1 MDRIVETEQGRRI
14 LADCGALREDIK
26 TGLRC
31 LRIELTAGAELL
43 DRAHHTVGL
52 YATQLTSMDLDAIL
66 RKRTA
71 VMSAGDLTTVE
82 HDRYHIADLH
92 VRRTGHD
99 LNELGRTDI
108 DLADDELR
116 RIRMRLDGL
125 DLSGHDLIEV
135 LI

>member
-1 MDRIVETEQGRRI
+1 MDRVVHSEQRRRI
-14 LADCGALREDIK
+14 LADRGALREDVE
-26 TGLRC
+26 TRLRC

-43 DRAHHTVGL
+43 DGAHHTVGL

-82 HDRYHIADLH
+82 HDRHHIADLH
-92 VRRTGHD
+92 IRRASHD

-125 DLSGHDLIEV
+125 DLSGDDLIEI

>member
-1 MDRIVETEQGRRI
+1 MDRVVQSEQRRRI
-14 LADCGALREDIK
+14 LADRGTLREDVE
-26 TGLRC
+26 TRLRC
-31 LRIELTAGAELL
+31 LRIELTARAELL
-43 DRAHHTVGL
+43 DGAHHTVGL
-52 YATQLTSMDLDAIL
+52 YATQLTGMDLDAIL

-82 HDRYHIADLH
+82 HDRHHIADLH
-92 VRRTGHD
+92 VRRTGDD
-99 LNELGRTDI
+99 LDKLGRTDI

-125 DLSGHDLIEV
+125 DLSGHDLIEI

>member
-1 MDRIVETEQGRRI
+1 
-14 LADCGALREDIK
+14 
-26 TGLRC
+26 
-31 LRIELTAGAELL
+31 
-43 DRAHHTVGL
+43 
-52 YATQLTSMDLDAIL
+52 MDLDAIL

-82 HDRYHIADLH
+82 HDRHHIADFH
-92 VRRTGHD
+92 VRRASHD

-108 DLADDELR
+108 DLADDKLR
-116 RIRMRLDGL
+116 RIWMRLDGL

>member
-1 MDRIVETEQGRRI
+1 MDGVVQSEQRRRI
-14 LADCGALREDIK
+14 LTDCRPLREDVE
-26 TGLRC
+26 TRLRC

-43 DRAHHTVGL
+43 DGAHHTVGL

-71 VMSAGDLTTVE
+71 VMSASDLTTVE
-82 HDRYHIADLH
+82 HDRHHIADLH
-92 VRRTGHD
+92 VRRTGDD
-99 LNELGRTDI
+99 LDKLGRTDI

-125 DLSGHDLIEV
+125 DLSGDDLIEV